1 MALRIGIDFDNT
13 IVCYDGLFH
22 RVAREQKLIP
32 PDVPANKGAIRD
44 YLRSVGQEERW
55 TLLQGYV
62 YGSRMAEAQPFAGV
76 LGLVT
81 RLVQKHV
88 PVFIVSHKT
97 RYPYLGPRF
106 DLHAAALTWLQ
117 EQGFFDPI
125 RIGMRP
131 EHVFFELTKQA
142 KLQRIAAL
150 GCSHFIDDLPEL
162 LGEPEFPASV
172 ARLLFDPGNEHCDTP
187 LFERF
192 SSWDRFTQK
201 LLAA

>member
-13 IVCYDGLFH
+13 IVCYDDLFH

-32 PDVPANKGAIRD
+32 TDVPANKGAIRD

-62 YGSRMAEAQPFAGV
+62 YGARMAEALPFAGV
-76 LGLVT
+76 LPLVA
-81 RLVQKHV
+81 RLVREHV

-97 RYPYLGPRF
+97 RYPYLGPRY
-106 DLHAAALTWLQ
+106 DLHAAAQAWL
-117 EQGFFDPI
+117 ERQGFFEVANI
-125 RIGMRP
+125 AMQR

-150 GCSHFIDDLPEL
+150 GCSHFVDDLPEL
-162 LGEPEFPASV
+162 LGEPEFPSDV
-172 ARLLFDPGNEHCDTP
+172 ARWLFDPGNEHADSP
-187 LFERF
+187 LFDRF
-192 SSWDRFTQK
+192 SSWDRLSQK